1 MLKFAHLVIGG
12 AIGTVSRYALGGFV
26 YRCCGANFPYGTL
39 AVNLSGCF
47 LIGFLA
53 VAAEKKFLLG
63 TDVRTF
69 LMIGFCGAFTTFS
82 TLIFETDNL
91 VRAGEFARAFL
102 NIVLS
107 VVFGFALFRIGGFIA
122 EAL

>member
-26 YRCCGANFPYGTL
+26 YRCCGTNFPYGTL

-53 VAAEKKFLLG
+53 SMAEKKFLLG
-63 TDVRTF
+63 ADVRTF

-82 TLIFETDNL
+82 TLIFETDSL
-91 VRAGEFARAFL
+91 VRAGEFARASL

-107 VVFGFALFRIGGFIA
+107 VVFGFLLFRIGGFIA
-122 EAL
+122 EAM

>member
-1 MLKFAHLVIGG
+1 MFKFAHLVIGG
-12 AIGTVSRYALGGFV
+12 AMGTVSRYLLGGFV
-26 YRCCGANFPYGTL
+26 YRCCGTNFPYGTL

-53 VAAEKKFLLG
+53 SMAEKKFLLG

-82 TLIFETDNL
+82 TLIFETDSL
-91 VRAGEFARAFL
+91 VRAGEFARASL

-122 EAL
+122 EAM